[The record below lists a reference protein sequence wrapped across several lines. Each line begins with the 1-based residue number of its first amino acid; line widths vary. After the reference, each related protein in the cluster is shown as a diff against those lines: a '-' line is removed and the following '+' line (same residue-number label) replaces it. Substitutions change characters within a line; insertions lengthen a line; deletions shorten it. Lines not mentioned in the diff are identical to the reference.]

1 MNSIK
6 GCKVI
11 ADFSI
16 VPIGQGETSVG
27 RYVAAA
33 IAATKDVKGLKCEI
47 TPMGTVLEADS
58 LETILEA
65 VKAAHEALFAKGIMR
80 VSSTLRIDDRRDK
93 PRTMKDKVDAVKRYM
108 KNPER

>member
-1 MNSIK
+1 MNSTK

-33 IAATKDVKGLKCEI
+33 IAATKGMKGLKCEI
-47 TPMGTVLEADS
+47 TPMGTVMEADS

-65 VKAAHEALFAKGIMR
+65 VRAAHEALSAKGILR
-80 VSSTLRIDDRRDK
+80 VESTLRIDDRRDK

-108 KNPER
+108 KQP